1 MLPNEG
7 QGMTARALAVVAAL
21 IAGALVSGDVD
32 VARADDGV
40 IIDVTGAKRGKY
52 PIALPVAV
60 GSDAAVARELAE
72 IQTFDLSVAGYF
84 KVLEPG
90 GFLADLEAEKL
101 GIDPQKWKDVGAYG
115 VVKYRVVTSGA
126 SLEIEARLYEVSKG
140 NTAVLTKTYKGTKA
154 DLRKLTHAWCNEVV
168 LYYTKE
174 QSFFGSKLA
183 FVAKKRGASTVMA
196 VDFDG
201 ANPYAISRNTST
213 NMLPAW
219 SPGGGQIAYTSYMRN
234 NPDLY
239 VAGAGGGRP
248 KKLASYKGMNTGAS
262 WSPDGSKIA
271 VTLSKDGNPEIYVI
285 SASDGTVVT
294 RITNSKSIDTS
305 PAWSPD
311 GGQIAFVSDR
321 EGGPQIFLV
330 SASGGAAKRVSF
342 NGSYNTTPTWSPA
355 KGASVIAYTTRDGG
369 KYDIVTLDLA
379 TKKMTRI
386 TQGEGSNEEPS
397 FSPNG
402 RAIAFASTRS
412 GGSGIYIA
420 NADGT
425 GSATKVYSG
434 SVTGIDWG
442 PAPKP

>member
-1 MLPNEG
+1 MSR
-7 QGMTARALAVVAAL
+7 ARGATVAAL
-21 IAGALVSGDVD
+21 AALVVMLVGF
-32 VARADDGV
+32 AGGAAADDGV

-60 GSDAAVARELAE
+60 GSDAAVAREVAA
-72 IQTFDLSVAGYF
+72 IQSFDLGVAGYF
-84 KVLEPG
+84 KVLDPAS
-90 GFLADLEAEKL
+90 FLADLEAEKL
-101 GIDPQKWKDVGAYG
+101 SLEPQKWKDVGAYG
-115 VVKYRVVTSGA
+115 VIKYRVVTSG
-126 SLEIEARLYEVSKG
+126 SNIELEARLYEVSKG
-140 NTAVLTKTYKGTKA
+140 TTAVLTKTYKGTKA

-168 LYYTKE
+168 MYFTKE
-174 QSFFGSKLA
+174 AGFFGSKIA
-183 FVAKKRGASTVMA
+183 FVSKKKGASTIMA

-219 SPGGGQIAYTSYMRN
+219 SPGGGSIAYTSYMRN

-262 WSPDGSKIA
+262 WSPDGSKLA

-285 SASDGTVVT
+285 SASDGAIVT
-294 RITNSKSIDTS
+294 RITSNKAIDTS

-311 GGQIAFVSDR
+311 GSQIAFVSDR
-321 EGGPQIFLV
+321 EGSPQIFVV
-330 SASGGAAKRVSF
+330 SAGGGAARRVSF

-369 KYDIVTLDLA
+369 SYDIVTLDLA
-379 TKKMTRI
+379 TKKMVRV
-386 TQGEGSNEEPS
+386 TQGEGTNEEPS

-402 RAIAFASTRS
+402 RVIAFASTRA
-412 GGSGIYIA
+412 GGAGIYIA

-425 GSATKVYSG
+425 GTATKVYGG

-442 PAPKP
+442 PAPRP

>member
-7 QGMTARALAVVAAL
+7 QGVMRALAVLAVLVASGMGVAA
-21 IAGALVSGDVD
+21 
-32 VARADDGV
+32 ADDGV

-52 PIALPVAV
+52 PIAVPVAV
-60 GSDAAVARELAE
+60 GSDAAVAREIAE
-72 IQTFDLSVAGYF
+72 IQSFDLGVAGYF
-84 KVLEPG
+84 KILDPKS
-90 GFLADLEAEKL
+90 FLADLEGEKL
-101 GIDPQKWKDVGAYG
+101 GLEPQKWKDVGAYG
-115 VVKYRVVTSGA
+115 VIKYRVVTSGGN
-126 SLEIEARLYEVSKG
+126 LELEARLYEVSKG
-140 NTAVLTKTYKGTKA
+140 TTAVLTKTYTGTKA

-168 LYYTKE
+168 KYYTGE
-174 QSFFGSKLA
+174 AGFFGSKIA
-183 FVAKKRGASTVMA
+183 FVAKKKGASTVMA
-196 VDFDG
+196 ADFDG

-239 VAGAGGGRP
+239 VSGGGGGRP
-248 KKLASYKGMNTGAS
+248 KKLAGYKGMNTGAS
-262 WSPDGSKIA
+262 WSPDGSKLA

-285 SASDGTVVT
+285 SASDGAIVT
-294 RITNSKSIDTS
+294 RITSNKAIDTS

-321 EGGPQIFLV
+321 EGSPQIFV
-330 SASGGAAKRVSF
+330 ASAGGGAARRVSF

-369 KYDIVTLDLA
+369 RYDIVTLDVA

-386 TQGEGSNEEPS
+386 TQGEGTNEEPS

-412 GGSGIYIA
+412 GGSGVYIA

-425 GSATKVYSG
+425 GTAVKVYSG
-434 SVTGIDWG
+434 SVTGVDWG
-442 PAPKP
+442 PAPRP